1 MTSLSISFIEEQ
13 LLERNLIEQGE
24 KKMDKLIITTAII
37 GGITTREKT
46 PHPPMTPQEIAESAI
61 ESYHAGSSVC
71 HIHVRDPQTHAPS
84 MKFELYKEVY
94 DRIRDKCDM
103 VINLSTGSGGR
114 LLYDPKGNT
123 WNTSELKSPEERV
136 EHVLKL
142 KPDLCSL
149 DVGTLNFGPRAFI
162 NLVSVVEKMAQMI
175 KEAGVKPELEVFDI
189 GHIRIAKHL
198 IQQGFVA
205 KPPLFQLC
213 LGIPWG
219 IEATTENMVYMR
231 NNLPSGSMWYAFG
244 IGPQHFQ
251 MAATSMI
258 NGGHARIGFEDNLYI
273 KKNVLATS
281 NAQMV
286 RKVAEIANLMDREVA
301 TAKEARQILGVE
313 R

>member
-1 MTSLSISFIEEQ
+1 
-13 LLERNLIEQGE
+13 
-24 KKMDKLIITTAII
+24 MDKLIITVAII

-46 PHPPMTPQEIAESAI
+46 PYPPMTPQEIAESAI
-61 ESYHAGSSVC
+61 ESYHAGAAVC
-71 HIHVRDPQTHAPS
+71 HIHVRDPKTHAPS

-94 DRIRDKCDM
+94 ERIREKCDM

-114 LLYDPKGNT
+114 LLYDPQSNT

-136 EHVLKL
+136 EHVVKL
-142 KPDLCSL
+142 KPELCSL

-162 NLVSVVEKMAQMI
+162 NLVPIVEKMAGLI

-198 IQQGFVA
+198 IRQGIVA

-231 NNLPSGSMWYAFG
+231 NNLPGETLWYAFA
-244 IGPQHFQ
+244 IGAQHFQ
-251 MAATSMI
+251 MAAASMT
-258 NGGHARIGFEDNLYI
+258 NGGHARVGFEDNLYI
-273 KKNVLATS
+273 QKNVLAKT
-281 NAQMV
+281 NAEMV
-286 RKVAEIANLMDREVA
+286 RKVVEIANLMDREVA
-301 TAKEARQILGVE
+301 TAKEARQILGLGK
-313 R
+313 

>member
-1 MTSLSISFIEEQ
+1 
-13 LLERNLIEQGE
+13 
-24 KKMDKLIITTAII
+24 MDKLIITVAII

-46 PHPPMTPQEIAESAI
+46 PYPPMTPQEIAESAI
-61 ESYHAGSSVC
+61 ESYHAGAAVC
-71 HIHVRDPQTHAPS
+71 HIHVRDPKTHAPS

-94 DRIRDKCDM
+94 ERIREKCDM

-114 LLYDPKGNT
+114 LLYDPQSNT

-142 KPDLCSL
+142 KPELCSL

-162 NLVSVVEKMAQMI
+162 NLVPIVEKMAGLI

-198 IQQGFVA
+198 IRQGIVA

-231 NNLPSGSMWYAFG
+231 NNLPGETLWYAFA
-244 IGPQHFQ
+244 IGAQHFQ
-251 MAATSMI
+251 MAAASMT
-258 NGGHARIGFEDNLYI
+258 NGGHARVGFEDNLYI
-273 KKNVLATS
+273 QKNVLAKT
-281 NAQMV
+281 NAEMV
-286 RKVAEIANLMDREVA
+286 RKVVEIANLMDREVA
-301 TAKEARQILGVE
+301 TAKEARRILGLGK
-313 R
+313 